1 MWDTFNRVLLE
12 LNLEVPA
19 VDGWL
24 SKAPSVS
31 IVFSDNTARYSVRS
45 PTKVP
50 PSLGYT
56 GTLAGHCMQLPTETE
71 LALAEYQG
79 WLSTRADTLQTL

>member
-1 MWDTFNRVLLE
+1 MLQVYIETEYMFTDC
-12 LNLEVPA
+12 
-19 VDGWL
+19 
-24 SKAPSVS
+24 
-31 IVFSDNTARYSVRS
+31 RYSVRR

-56 GTLAGHCMQLPTETE
+56 GTLAGHCMQLQNEIE

-79 WLSTRADTLQTL
+79 

>member
-1 MWDTFNRVLLE
+1 MLQVYIETEYMFTDC
-12 LNLEVPA
+12 
-19 VDGWL
+19 
-24 SKAPSVS
+24 
-31 IVFSDNTARYSVRS
+31 RYFVRR

-56 GTLAGHCMQLPTETE
+56 GTLAGHCMQLQNETE

-79 WLSTRADTLQTL
+79 

>member
-12 LNLEVPA
+12 LKLEVPA
-19 VDGWL
+19 VGGWL
-24 SKAPSVS
+24 SKAPSV
-31 IVFSDNTARYSVRS
+31 FCKKANQG
-45 PTKVP
+45 P

-71 LALAEYQG
+71 LALAEHQG
-79 WLSTRADTLQTL
+79 WLSTRAYTLQTL